1 MTRQLR
7 RRITGG
13 SWLALTIV
21 AGIAAVSFRSTLRLV
36 DYAES
41 NRREQETLTRLS
53 VLLSTMTDVE
63 TGPRGYTVTGDTAY
77 LEPYRRAVAVV
88 DAQLG
93 QLHRL
98 WNAEPSQQRRLEQL
112 TPLVADTGV
121 GIKPEDLPILFQPF
135 RQIDSGLSR
144 SHEGTGLGLAIC
156 RRLADLMGGE
166 IHAESTRGQGS
177 VFTFILPQTG
187 PVPS

>member
-13 SWLALTIV
+13 FRLALTIV

-41 NRREQETLTRLS
+41 NRREQETLTRFS

-98 WNAEPSQQRRLEQL
+98 TWGHVN
-112 TPLVADTGV
+112 
-121 GIKPEDLPILFQPF
+121 
-135 RQIDSGLSR
+135 
-144 SHEGTGLGLAIC
+144 
-156 RRLADLMGGE
+156 
-166 IHAESTRGQGS
+166 
-177 VFTFILPQTG
+177 VFTVTLPQTG